1 MDLPSYYWLW
11 IVIGMA
17 FMALEIVLPTF
28 MMLWFGVSAV
38 IVGVVLFIFPSM
50 GITAQVLLWTA
61 LSVVIAVAWFKLLR
75 PLSIDKTKAG
85 LSREAMI
92 GQTGMVIQA
101 PQNGERGKLRL
112 PAPILG
118 SDEWQFIVAKSNDN
132 SQPIALGDRV
142 RVVEISGNSLVI
154 EKQ

>member
-38 IVGVVLFIFPSM
+38 IVGAVLFIFPSM
-50 GITAQVLLWTA
+50 SITAQVLLWTA
-61 LSVVIAVAWFKLLR
+61 LSVIIAVAWFKFLR

-92 GQTGMVIQA
+92 GQTGMVIQL

-118 SDEWQFIVAKSNDN
+118 SDEWQFFVGKNNNDTA
-132 SQPIALGDRV
+132 IALGDRV

>member
-28 MMLWFGVSAV
+28 MMLWFGISAV
-38 IVGVVLFIFPSM
+38 IVGAVLFVFPSM
-50 GITAQVLLWTA
+50 GITAQVLLWTT
-61 LSVVIAVAWFKLLR
+61 LSVIIAVAWFKFLR

-118 SDEWQFIVAKSNDN
+118 SDEWQFIVGKNNND
-132 SQPIALGDRV
+132 PVIALGDRV

>member
-38 IVGVVLFIFPSM
+38 IVGVVLFIFPSI

-61 LSVVIAVAWFKLLR
+61 LSVVIAVAWFKFLR

>member
-61 LSVVIAVAWFKLLR
+61 LSVVIAVAWFKFLR